1 LFVLPSYAEALP
13 TTLIE
18 SVINKKPVLATDVG
32 EVKKIISNQFGLCG
46 TLLKP
51 SKGINL
57 IKEISEK
64 LIEIKNGKT
73 KYDFKSFD
81 EANKKFSIKQMANNY
96 LEFFSKTI
104 TS

>member
-1 LFVLPSYAEALP
+1 MRLKANVLELVSNFSSY
-13 TTLIE
+13 
-18 SVINKKPVLATDVG
+18 S
-32 EVKKIISNQFGLCG
+32 G

-81 EANKKFSIKQMANNY
+81 EANKKFSIKEMANNY